1 MGFEDRHPAVNLI
14 FFTAVIA
21 GTILFHHP
29 VYLGISV
36 VCALAYSIYRGGR
49 RAAVFD
55 LCVLVCAGV
64 FCLYYS
70 TFHHFGITELGRNPV
85 GNRVTLES
93 VVYGM
98 VLGLTVAGVVM
109 WMSCVYSVFGITEL
123 GRNPV
128 GNRVTLESV
137 VYGMVLGLTVAGVV
151 MWMSCVYSVV
161 SSDKVVYLFG
171 RVSPRGALALSVLL
185 RMVPRL
191 KDRAKQLNRARQGVG
206 RGACT
211 GGFFPRVRNGICIF
225 SMLLTWLI
233 ETLPMMADAMRSRGS
248 ALRGRTAYSIYRFDN
263 WDRAYIIAMFG
274 ALTVTGMGV
283 LLHQTNITYDPQ
295 IVMNPVTPMSWV
307 FYQYHLR
314 PSDRDE
320 PCHTHVVGILRRVC
334 LAVPDAHGAGDL
346 QPCPLPL

>member
-109 WMSCVYSVFGITEL
+109 WMSCVYSV
-123 GRNPV
+123 
-128 GNRVTLESV
+128 
-137 VYGMVLGLTVAGVV
+137 
-151 MWMSCVYSVV
+151 V

-185 RMVPRL
+185 RMVPRI
-191 KDRAKQLNRARQGVG
+191 KDRAKQLDRARQGVG

-211 GGFFPRVRNGICIF
+211 GGFFSRVRNGICIF
-225 SMLLTWLI
+225 SVLLTWLI

-295 IVMNPVTPMSWV
+295 IVMNPITPMSWV
-307 FYQYHLR
+307 FYAGYALLCLMPMAQEIYSR
-314 PSDRDE
+314 ACFRYDRDRAM
-320 PCHTHVVGILRRVC
+320 GRL
-334 LAVPDAHGAGDL
+334 G
-346 QPCPLPL
+346 

>member
-55 LCVLVCAGV
+55 LCVLVCVGV

-70 TFHHFGITELGRNPV
+70 TFHHFGITELGRNHLPPLRHHGTGAQSGGQPGHAGIRGLRDGAGADCGRRGHV
-85 GNRVTLES
+85 DVLR
-93 VVYGM
+93 
-98 VLGLTVAGVVM
+98 VLGG
-109 WMSCVYSVFGITEL
+109 
-123 GRNPV
+123 
-128 GNRVTLESV
+128 
-137 VYGMVLGLTVAGVV
+137 VLGQGGVPVRQSQPPGSAGAVGAAADGSPA
-151 MWMSCVYSVV
+151 WMSCVYSVV

-211 GGFFPRVRNGICIF
+211 GGLFPRVRNGICIF

-307 FYQYHLR
+307 YGLLH
-314 PSDRDE
+314 
-320 PCHTHVVGILRRVC
+320 
-334 LAVPDAHGAGDL
+334 
-346 QPCPLPL
+346 LPLR

>member
-70 TFHHFGITELGRNPV
+70 TFHH
-85 GNRVTLES
+85 
-93 VVYGM
+93 
-98 VLGLTVAGVVM
+98 
-109 WMSCVYSVFGITEL
+109 FGITEL

-295 IVMNPVTPMSWV
+295 IVMNPITPMSWV
-307 FYQYHLR
+307 FYAGYALLCLMPMAQEIYSHAR
-314 PSDRDE
+314 FRYDRDRAM
-320 PCHTHVVGILRRVC
+320 GRL
-334 LAVPDAHGAGDL
+334 G
-346 QPCPLPL
+346 

>member
-55 LCVLVCAGV
+55 LCVLVCVGV

-98 VLGLTVAGVVM
+98 VLGLA
-109 WMSCVYSVFGITEL
+109 
-123 GRNPV
+123 
-128 GNRVTLESV
+128 
-137 VYGMVLGLTVAGVV
+137 VAGVV

-206 RGACT
+206 RGAGT
-211 GGFFPRVRNGICIF
+211 GGFFSRVRNGICIF

-307 FYQYHLR
+307 FYAGYALLCLMPMAQEIYSR
-314 PSDRDE
+314 ARFRYDRDRNM
-320 PCHTHVVGILRRVC
+320 GRL
-334 LAVPDAHGAGDL
+334 G
-346 QPCPLPL
+346 

>member
-36 VCALAYSIYRGGR
+36 ACALAYSIYRGGR

-55 LCVLVCAGV
+55 LCVLVCVGV

-70 TFHHFGITELGRNPV
+70 TFHH
-85 GNRVTLES
+85 
-93 VVYGM
+93 
-98 VLGLTVAGVVM
+98 
-109 WMSCVYSVFGITEL
+109 FGITEL

-211 GGFFPRVRNGICIF
+211 GGLFPRVRNGICIF

-307 FYQYHLR
+307 FYAGYALLCLMPMAQEICSRARFRY
-314 PSDRDE
+314 DRDRNM
-320 PCHTHVVGILRRVC
+320 GRL
-334 LAVPDAHGAGDL
+334 G
-346 QPCPLPL
+346 